1 MLNKSIIALAV
12 TLMLVVASVATLSR
26 YSAIEIARWLLPPD
40 WTLDQLSE
48 LSFDWR
54 YGGLRS
60 PLPPQCRR
68 QLSQRKPDSSWTIS
82 GSHRGGQPLRH
93 RL

>member
-1 MLNKSIIALAV
+1 VLKKSIIALAV

-54 YGGLRS
+54 GGSVERLAVTI
-60 PLPPQCRR
+60 PQGE
-68 QLSQRKPDSSWTIS
+68 LLADK
-82 GSHRGGQPLRH
+82 L
-93 RL
+93 